1 MKKRATSAIL
11 VFVMFLTLVTSASA
25 SGTVSTE
32 NYDQQTVDI
41 HEEIERALN
50 GETDL
55 EIDASDFVSA
65 ELINLDGTTEDV
77 DVLTTTREL
86 SLPASYAYS
95 GRKAYATT
103 VVARAAARQNDGQ
116 NINKEELV
124 TGTMTLFWIDNFG
137 IYNEFVAL
145 SGSWVAAP
153 YPGTNKTA
161 TLSNRKVTLNAKGLQ
176 GLKEY
181 EDTLTRYP
189 TANTFTIGD
198 SEYPDGWLSYYA
210 DSWVTINGGPVLH
223 VRAETGFQLI

>member
-11 VFVMFLTLVTSASA
+11 AIVMLFTLVTSVSA
-25 SGTVSTE
+25 TDTVSAE
-32 NYDQQTVDI
+32 SYDQHTVNI

-65 ELINLDGTTEDV
+65 ELINLDGTTEDI
-77 DVLTTTREL
+77 DVFTTTREL
-86 SLPASYAYS
+86 SLPASYAYNDK
-95 GRKAYATT
+95 KAYATT
-103 VVARAAARQNDGQ
+103 VVARATKITEDHAENV
-116 NINKEELV
+116 NKQEFV
-124 TGTMTLFWIDNFG
+124 TASMTLFWIDNFG

-145 SGSWVAAP
+145 SGSWVVAP
-153 YPGTNKTA
+153 NPSTGKTA

-176 GLKEY
+176 GLTDY

-189 TANTFTIGD
+189 TTNTFSIGD

-210 DSWVTINGGPVLH
+210 DSWVTINGVQTLH
-223 VRAETGFQLI
+223 VKVETGFN